1 MAKNRIIKSLLFA
14 LTASIIGA
22 VTYHFIWRVPWPAT
36 TSATTAERII
46 SFDPARDTQAILDIF
61 KQDRYW
67 LVSSDD
73 YSPEFAL
80 ANRAP
85 NQHDTRYYGTLEIK
99 VLYDHDTL
107 AGFTAYYMKNF
118 CVGIL
123 LFIDVKPE
131 FRGKGYAQE
140 LMTYAINDM
149 KKRGASII
157 SLVTR
162 TSNEAAQKLYKKLG
176 FMVSHEE
183 DGYVYFELRP

>member
-1 MAKNRIIKSLLFA
+1 MIKNRIIKTMVIAALLSTVGA
-14 LTASIIGA
+14 LI
-22 VTYHFIWRVPWPAT
+22 YHFGWRSLSTNITAT
-36 TSATTAERII
+36 SSDHIV
-46 SFDPARDTQAILDIF
+46 SFDPERDMQAILDIF
-61 KQDRYW
+61 NQDRYW
-67 LVSSDD
+67 LVSSED

-80 ANRAP
+80 TNRAP
-85 NQHDTRYYGTLEIK
+85 NQHDARYYGALEVK

-131 FRGKGYAQE
+131 FRGKGYAKE

-157 SLVTR
+157 TLVTR
-162 TSNEAAQKLYKKLG
+162 TSNEAAQNLYKKLG
-176 FMVSHEE
+176 FKVSHEE
-183 DGYVYFELRP
+183 DGFVYFELRR